1 MMGRL
6 AKQTELWVEPVELGK
21 RIPEDHLLR
30 KIGKILDLRFVHR
43 EVSGFY
49 GRNGHVSADPVVIMK
64 LMLLLFLDDV
74 RSERELMR
82 VVPLRIDYLW
92 FLGFGLEDAVPDHS
106 VLSKA
111 RARWGSE
118 VFARVFERTIGQC
131 VKAGL
136 VDGEKLHVDASL
148 IRANASRNSVIKV
161 VVEAQMEKLDEKR
174 EAANTRHRSTSDPDS
189 TVVRHRDGP
198 AVPSYKNHRVVDDK
212 AGVITATKTTTGAV
226 DEGQELCGMVGAHE
240 QNTAQRARVV
250 VADCRY
256 GNTANFIALAKRGV
270 RTHMGDL
277 RSRLRNARAEGI
289 YPASDFPY
297 DKTADTFL
305 CPAKKLLHRHHFN
318 SRRGYFEYRPKAGVC
333 ASCLLRSACTH
344 DKAGRTIK
352 RYENQELLDR
362 ARRQS
367 HSLRG
372 RLDRKRRQWL
382 QERNFGEAAV
392 DHGFKRARWRGLG
405 RQRIQDNLIA
415 AIQNLRI
422 LARRMRLPNKSPL
435 FHAAAGLKSLILTP
449 FQVVSD
455 ITANCAREIRFFTP
469 LFGQQPVN
477 G

>member
-6 AKQTELWVEPVELGK
+6 SKQTELWVEPVELGR
-21 RIPEDHLLR
+21 RIPEDHILR
-30 KIGKILDLRFVHR
+30 KISKIVDFGFVRR
-43 EVSGFY
+43 EVAGFY

-111 RARWGSE
+111 RARWGGE
-118 VFARVFERTIGQC
+118 VFARLFERTIEQC

-161 VVEAQMEKLDEKR
+161 VVEEQMQKLDQSG
-174 EAANTRHRSTSDPDS
+174 EAANARHRSTTDPDS
-189 TVVRHRDGP
+189 TVVRHGEGA

-212 AGVITATKTTTGAV
+212 AGVITAVKTTTGVV
-226 DEGQELCGMVGAHE
+226 DEGRELSAMVEAHE
-240 QNTAQRARVV
+240 QNTQKQARVV

-256 GNTANFIALAKRGV
+256 GNTANFIALAQRGV

-277 RSRLRNARAEGI
+277 RSRLRNARSEGI
-289 YPASDFPY
+289 YPASEFAY
-297 DKTADTFL
+297 DKATDTFV
-305 CPAKKLLHRHHFN
+305 CPARERLHRHHFN
-318 SRRGYFEYRPKAGVC
+318 ARRGYFEYRPKAGVC
-333 ASCLLRSACTH
+333 ASCPLRSACTR

-352 RYENQELLDR
+352 RYEHQELLDR
-362 ARRQS
+362 ARQQS
-367 HSLRG
+367 HSDWG
-372 RLDRKRRQWL
+372 RLDRRRRQWL

-392 DHGFKRARWRGLG
+392 DHGFKRARWRGLE
-405 RQRIQDNLIA
+405 RQALQDILIA
-415 AIQNLRI
+415 TIQNLRI
-422 LARRMRLPNKSPL
+422 LARRMPKNPSPPFVAFALRARRLLLDLYRFISNPAPL
-435 FHAAAGLKSLILTP
+435 FTPKTPARTAA
-449 FQVVSD
+449 F
-455 ITANCAREIRFFTP
+455 
-469 LFGQQPVN
+469 
-477 G
+477 

>member
-21 RIPEDHLLR
+21 RIPQDHLLR

-118 VFARVFERTIGQC
+118 AFARVFERTIEQC

-148 IRANASRNSVIKV
+148 IRANASRNSVIQV
-161 VVEAQMEKLDEKR
+161 VVEAQMEKLDGKR
-174 EAANTRHRSTSDPDS
+174 EEVNTCHRSTSDPDS
-189 TVVRHRDGP
+189 TVVRHRDGA

-226 DEGQELCGMVGAHE
+226 DEGQELSTLVW
-240 QNTAQRARVV
+240 
-250 VADCRY
+250 
-256 GNTANFIALAKRGV
+256 
-270 RTHMGDL
+270 GDL
-277 RSRLRNARAEGI
+277 GQVGGI
-289 YPASDFPY
+289 QPA
-297 DKTADTFL
+297 FL
-305 CPAKKLLHRHHFN
+305 VFAGELNN
-318 SRRGYFEYRPKAGVC
+318 SA
-333 ASCLLRSACTH
+333 
-344 DKAGRTIK
+344 
-352 RYENQELLDR
+352 
-362 ARRQS
+362 
-367 HSLRG
+367 
-372 RLDRKRRQWL
+372 
-382 QERNFGEAAV
+382 
-392 DHGFKRARWRGLG
+392 
-405 RQRIQDNLIA
+405 
-415 AIQNLRI
+415 
-422 LARRMRLPNKSPL
+422 
-435 FHAAAGLKSLILTP
+435 
-449 FQVVSD
+449 
-455 ITANCAREIRFFTP
+455 
-469 LFGQQPVN
+469 
-477 G
+477 